1 MKEFIQSIFQGAVFK
16 EQAARKLY
24 VNLSNRTT
32 NDLIK
37 QLFLRLAA
45 EESVH
50 ENLFK
55 KMRPDILNI
64 VNKAPLENL
73 NLLNNL
79 TSTELIDYDKEEINN
94 ALDYAITQEQNAI
107 NDYSI
112 LINHLDF
119 GENREAIQ
127 EIVNQETRHKN
138 LLQKTKLEFN
148 DNDWKKL

>member
-1 MKEFIQSIFQGAVFK
+1 MKEFIQSIFQSAVFK

-55 KMRPDILNI
+55 KMNPDILNL

-79 TSTELIDYDKEEINN
+79 TSNELIDYDKEDINN
-94 ALDYAITQEQNAI
+94 ALDYAITQEQFAI
-107 NDYSI
+107 DDYKM
-112 LINHLDF
+112 LLNHLDF
-119 GENREAIQ
+119 GENRKAVQ
-127 EIVNQETRHKN
+127 EIVIQETRHKN

-148 DNDWKKL
+148 GNDWKKL